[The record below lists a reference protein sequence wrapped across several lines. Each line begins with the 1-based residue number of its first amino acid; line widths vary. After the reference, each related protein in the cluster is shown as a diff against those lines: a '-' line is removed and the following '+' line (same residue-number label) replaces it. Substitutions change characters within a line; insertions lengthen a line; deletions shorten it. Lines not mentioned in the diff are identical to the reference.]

1 MKYTLKP
8 VESWFSSLKHKVMD
22 KKKHRR
28 EDNEEDDDGDVN
40 SRWSYHTFLKRIR
53 PIYR

>member
-22 KKKHRR
+22 KKKNI
-28 EDNEEDDDGDVN
+28 EGKTTKKMMMVMLIQDGAI
-40 SRWSYHTFLKRIR
+40 TLT
-53 PIYR
+53 